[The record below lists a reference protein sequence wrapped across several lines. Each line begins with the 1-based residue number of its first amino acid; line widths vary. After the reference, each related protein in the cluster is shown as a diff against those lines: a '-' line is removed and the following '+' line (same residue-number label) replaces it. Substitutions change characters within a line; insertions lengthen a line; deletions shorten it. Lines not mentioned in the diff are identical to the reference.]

1 MKLVAIIMVISICVL
16 SALTGCQSTPSTPT
30 SSATPIE
37 VPTEAQPG
45 EYVTVIIKVTSN
57 QPYELI
63 LAKSHKTEIDNYF
76 APYTR
81 RTVTYPD
88 NNNVLTFHEQIPIGT
103 IPGDYILKVKQLKSQ
118 GDNEGIEIFSKPFF
132 VK

>member
-1 MKLVAIIMVISICVL
+1 MKLIAIILVISVGIL
-16 SALTGCQSTPSTPT
+16 SALSGCQSTPVP

-45 EYVTVIIKVTSN
+45 EYVTVSIKVTSN
-57 QPYELI
+57 QPYEII
-63 LAKSHKTEIDNYF
+63 LAKNHKTEIENYF

-88 NNNVLTFHEQIPIGT
+88 NNYVLTFHEQIPIGT
-103 IPGDYILKVKQLKSQ
+103 IPGDYILKVIQLKSQ
-118 GDNEGIEIFSKPFF
+118 GDNEGIEIFSKTFF

>member
-1 MKLVAIIMVISICVL
+1 MKLVAIILVISTSIL
-16 SALTGCQSTPSTPT
+16 SALTGCQSTPPK

-45 EYVTVIIKVTSN
+45 EYITVTIEVTSN

-76 APYTR
+76 SPYTR

-88 NNNVLTFHEQIPIGT
+88 NNNVLTFHEQIPVDT

-118 GDNEGIEIFSKPFF
+118 GDSEGIEIFSQTFF

>member
-1 MKLVAIIMVISICVL
+1 MKLLAIILAVSIGIL
-16 SALTGCQSTPSTPT
+16 FTLTGCQSTPTP

-45 EYVTVIIKVTSN
+45 EYVTVTIKVTSN

-63 LAKSHKTEIDNYF
+63 LARDYKTEIENYF
-76 APYTR
+76 APHTS

-103 IPGDYILKVKQLKSQ
+103 TPGDYILKVIQLKSQ
-118 GDNEGIEIFSKPFF
+118 GDKEGIEIFSKSFF

>member
-1 MKLVAIIMVISICVL
+1 MKLIAIILVISIGLL
-16 SALTGCQSTPSTPT
+16 SALTGCQSPSPP

-37 VPTEAQPG
+37 VPNEAQPG
-45 EYVTVIIKVTSN
+45 EYVTVTIKVTSN

-63 LAKSHKTEIDNYF
+63 LAKSHKTEIENYF
-76 APYTR
+76 APYTS

-103 IPGDYILKVKQLKSQ
+103 IPGDYILKVIQLKSQ
-118 GDNEGIEIFSKPFF
+118 RDKEGIEIFSKSFS